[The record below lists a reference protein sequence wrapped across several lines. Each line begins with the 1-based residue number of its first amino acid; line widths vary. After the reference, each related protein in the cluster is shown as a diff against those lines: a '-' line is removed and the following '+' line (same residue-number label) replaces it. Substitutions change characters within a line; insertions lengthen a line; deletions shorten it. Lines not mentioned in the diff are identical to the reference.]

1 MKMKRIY
8 LFIIALFGIMGGAI
22 MNAQDIPTGL
32 VRVKSNRTSWYLS
45 TPGEGTATTT
55 AYNVNSLEQV
65 WVLLADGNGY
75 NLRSANTGEYLQAS
89 YDIPASGK
97 VTLYIRKSP
106 NATATKALFN
116 ISSDSEFGGKFL
128 NTNTG
133 HGLFTYSMD
142 TGCDWYIETVEN
154 FDFEEIRQKLMSLS
168 PYASELKDGAY
179 YRIVSY
185 YGMAM
190 TAGNPLSTKNID
202 AANLNQYWQLTK
214 SSTGWNIQAVV
225 SQQYIQ
231 PQSATSTPFP
241 LGNNKAT
248 FSITPVKDDWDY
260 RWTIY
265 TAGQTAGLHDAESQG
280 HKVVRWNT
288 NAPASEWHF
297 EEVTLSQEDIDKAR
311 AVQVAY
317 EELVK
322 NKSKLQ
328 KNLDSLFVDKSCLT
342 LKENIQALSD
352 EALAANAN
360 FAALTDDMKAMVLKV
375 KNNTWQ
381 QYTSSTG
388 YTAGYEKF
396 FRAADYKIYSN
407 YNEMYRVF
415 TVSNPFGR
423 LSGPTGIV
431 ANPGDILYVYV
442 ANAPKTGTTLE
453 LEAVSTDGWSGSHP
467 TGELTTLRAGLNLFR
482 FTEQKMIYILHQ
494 LTDTKKYLKDYPDIT
509 VHIEGGQLNGYWD
522 ATRGMTNDDWKLL
535 QEKLLKAGRYINLK
549 TERLV
554 HQVEAEYVLLEKDN
568 MEGLMHMWNTICAA
582 TIISGTYLLLLIHP
596 VMPHIP
602 RLTVRIMQ
610 RTP

>member
-1 MKMKRIY
+1 MKRIY

-154 FDFEEIRQKLMSLS
+154 FEFEEIRQKLMSLS

-265 TAGQTAGLHDAESQG
+265 TAGQTAGLHDAETQG
-280 HKVVRWNT
+280 HNVVRWST
-288 NAPASEWHF
+288 DAAEGTRRP
-297 EEVTLSQEDIDKAR
+297 
-311 AVQVAY
+311 
-317 EELVK
+317 
-322 NKSKLQ
+322 
-328 KNLDSLFVDKSCLT
+328 SCL
-342 LKENIQALSD
+342 
-352 EALAANAN
+352 
-360 FAALTDDMKAMVLKV
+360 
-375 KNNTWQ
+375 
-381 QYTSSTG
+381 
-388 YTAGYEKF
+388 
-396 FRAADYKIYSN
+396 
-407 YNEMYRVF
+407 
-415 TVSNPFGR
+415 
-423 LSGPTGIV
+423 
-431 ANPGDILYVYV
+431 
-442 ANAPKTGTTLE
+442 
-453 LEAVSTDGWSGSHP
+453 
-467 TGELTTLRAGLNLFR
+467 
-482 FTEQKMIYILHQ
+482 
-494 LTDTKKYLKDYPDIT
+494 
-509 VHIEGGQLNGYWD
+509 
-522 ATRGMTNDDWKLL
+522 
-535 QEKLLKAGRYINLK
+535 
-549 TERLV
+549 
-554 HQVEAEYVLLEKDN
+554 
-568 MEGLMHMWNTICAA
+568 
-582 TIISGTYLLLLIHP
+582 
-596 VMPHIP
+596 
-602 RLTVRIMQ
+602 
-610 RTP
+610 